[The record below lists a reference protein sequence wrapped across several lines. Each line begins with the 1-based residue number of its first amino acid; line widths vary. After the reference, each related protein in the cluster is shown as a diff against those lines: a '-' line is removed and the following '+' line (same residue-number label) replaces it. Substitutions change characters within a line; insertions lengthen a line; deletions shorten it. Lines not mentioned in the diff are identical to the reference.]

1 MDIKTDGPF
10 LGSATEISNSIGVLQ
25 ESWDLSDWQVQASD
39 VASTA
44 PSRCLWIRV
53 GWTQRRSQLSQRM
66 DGFSDFRFG
75 IHRKDLVAGPEHW
88 APSETGA
95 YVYLSSCPLGLLP
108 NLQIWSFISILSHL
122 SMLSFWRSSIYFPVE
137 QAAEANSLL
146 SKMTQLLQQ
155 EGCIGVMVSLKR
167 CSWGNF

>member
-53 GWTQRRSQLSQRM
+53 GEPKGGANWANEWM
-66 DGFSDFRFG
+66 DFQIFVLASTERISLLVLNIG
-75 IHRKDLVAGPEHW
+75 HRAKRVPM
-88 APSETGA
+88 ST
-95 YVYLSSCPLGLLP
+95 SCPLGLLP